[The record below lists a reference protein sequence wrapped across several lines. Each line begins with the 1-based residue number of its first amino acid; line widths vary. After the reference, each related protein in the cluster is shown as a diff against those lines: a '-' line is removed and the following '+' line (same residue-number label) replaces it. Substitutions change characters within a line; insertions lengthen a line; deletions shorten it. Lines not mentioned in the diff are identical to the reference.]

1 MANTVTLLSYANTFG
16 DWVVTT
22 NALVQENN
30 NLAANNY
37 IKPTGTLYL
46 NGPTLG
52 LQVANNAVVAG
63 QLQVQGTGSSAYI
76 QNNMRV
82 DQQVYFTNTT
92 LGLVNSGQANIGGP
106 LLALGANNGLQV
118 SNNAIVGGNVIISG
132 SEIIGGTLNVTG
144 NTTVNGSIT
153 VANNST
159 FTNNLAVLVAITS
172 PSITGS
178 VSVTTPTLNVLSS
191 GAVAGNFNVGG
202 PLLALGAN
210 DGLQVS
216 NNATVGGNVIISGS
230 EFVGGNVIISGSEF
244 IGGTLSVTGNTT
256 VNGSITVANNSTFTN
271 NVAVLGSI
279 TSPSI
284 TGSVSVTTPTLTV
297 LNGATVYGQLQVAGN
312 FVLTG
317 ATVYS
322 TNTFT
327 LNANS
332 NAGITSTFGVNRGV
346 NANAAIRWNE
356 STQYWDIRDVN
367 NPTSYSQ
374 ILTANLVS
382 NSLTSQLSSPYAASQ
397 LAANTLYTYLTSNV
411 SSLQSQITNNT
422 TSLQSQ
428 ISNNTS
434 SLQSQ
439 ITSNVNSINANTA
452 NLSAYLTSNVSSLQ
466 SQISSN
472 VSSLQ
477 SQISSNVSYI
487 SSVDAAQNTY
497 AQASFSRAN
506 ASSNIFSGTT
516 GTAIPSSG
524 NITFAS
530 NNGVAVSATGN
541 YLYINDPQ
549 DLRSTAS
556 PTFNG
561 LTLSNALPISQG
573 GTGTT
578 SSGQALTNL
587 LPTGTTAGYVLT
599 TGGPGTFY
607 WSAGGSGGS
616 GTTPG
621 TTINSTRTV
630 YTANGSGFAYTTPS
644 YIPGASQLRV
654 YIDGVR
660 QFPSEYT
667 ETSNTVCTFFTSPP
681 ASSVV
686 LFEVDGYIINP
697 YYANNIAYTVNSTIS
712 PSANTIQLA
721 IDGLTSIVALKSG
734 TTFTGVVQAPTATIA
749 TSNTQV
755 ATTAFVNNVLG
766 SGGTYGINI
775 SGNAL
780 NATTAVN
787 QSGGTVNAT
796 TGNFSGLVQQSGDLG
811 SGPNFAMRGTSAGRI
826 SFYDVKDPDSGIY
839 NYNMVMDGG
848 AITFNYSTTNSAY
861 DVGAVKYT
869 FDYVGNFTAVA
880 NITAYSDERLKKN
893 WRNLP
898 TDFVDQL
905 SKVKNGIYDR
915 IDENVTQV
923 GVSAQSLQQ
932 VMPEAVMEDKEGTL
946 SVAYGNAALAAVI
959 ELSKEIVKLR
969 AEIDTLK
976 GSK

>member
-30 NLAANNY
+30 NMAANNY

-46 NGPTLG
+46 NEPTIG
-52 LQVANNAVVAG
+52 LQVGNNAVIAG

-118 SNNAIVGGNVIISG
+118 SNNAIVGGNVIITGNES
-132 SEIIGGTLNVTG
+132 IGGILNVTG
-144 NTTVNGSIT
+144 NTTVNGTIT
-153 VANNST
+153 VANNAT
-159 FTNNLAVLVAITS
+159 FGNNITAVSNITAPRLVG
-172 PSITGS
+172 SI
-178 VSVTTPTLNVLSS
+178 SVTTPTLSVLSS
-191 GAVAGNFNVGG
+191 
-202 PLLALGAN
+202 
-210 DGLQVS
+210 
-216 NNATVGGNVIISGS
+216 
-230 EFVGGNVIISGSEF
+230 
-244 IGGTLSVTGNTT
+244 
-256 VNGSITVANNSTFTN
+256 
-271 NVAVLGSI
+271 
-279 TSPSI
+279 
-284 TGSVSVTTPTLTV
+284 
-297 LNGATVYGQLQVAGN
+297 ATVYGQLQVAGN
-312 FVLTG
+312 FVLAG

-332 NAGITSTFGVNRGV
+332 NIGVISSFGVNRGAS
-346 NANAAIRWNE
+346 ANASIRWNE
-356 STQYWDIRDVN
+356 PNQYWDIRDVN

-374 ILTANLVS
+374 ILTANLIS
-382 NSLTSQLSSPYAASQ
+382 DSLSSQLSSPYVASQ
-397 LAANTLYTYLTSNV
+397 AAANTLYTYLTSNV
-411 SSLQSQITNNT
+411 
-422 TSLQSQ
+422 
-428 ISNNTS
+428 
-434 SLQSQ
+434 
-439 ITSNVNSINANTA
+439 A
-452 NLSAYLTSNVSSLQ
+452 SLQ

-472 VSSLQ
+472 VTSLQ

-697 YYANNIAYTVNSTIS
+697 YYANNIASTVNSTIS